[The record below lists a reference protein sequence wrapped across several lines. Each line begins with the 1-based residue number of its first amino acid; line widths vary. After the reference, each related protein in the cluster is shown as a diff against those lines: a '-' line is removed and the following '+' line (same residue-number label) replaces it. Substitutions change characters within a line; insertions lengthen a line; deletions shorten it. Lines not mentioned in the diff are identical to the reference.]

1 MLKDLIAKENFM
13 WAMAYRRRG
22 MTISATV
29 PKDFEI
35 EQVKQFTDMIEQ
47 TKGKV
52 VAPQDKWLH

>member
-1 MLKDLIAKENFM
+1 MR
-13 WAMAYRRRG
+13 AMAYRKTG

-35 EQVKQFTDMIEQ
+35 EQAKQFTDMIER

-52 VAPQDKWLH
+52 VKKWQTEQE